1 VNARFYQRRALASA
15 TLLVAVVLLAL
26 AMQRMTPVI
35 RSLTFLTGWLLLAV
49 LLFLPGY
56 NFFKKLSFL
65 PLGNSRT
72 WLQLHVYSGWFSV
85 ALFVAHLRARWPSG
99 GFEGLLT
106 TFFVL
111 TSLSGIA
118 GLLWS
123 RLVPRRLTA
132 RGGEVLFER
141 IPVIRRELADRAEKL
156 ALASTTGSGSAVLA
170 EFHARHLAGFLRGP
184 QHFWRHLVGSQR
196 HIHRLQAR
204 FADLSRFLDPSQR
217 KALAE
222 LEELVRTKDTLD
234 YHHAQQSSLKL
245 WLFTHIPLTYGT
257 LLLTVL
263 HVVLVYGFAAGS
275 ATH

>member
-1 VNARFYQRRALASA
+1 MNARLHQRRLLAST
-15 TLLVAVVLLAL
+15 TLLVAIGLLAL
-26 AMQRMTPVI
+26 GIQRMAPVI

-49 LLFLPGY
+49 MLVLTGY
-56 NFFKKLSFL
+56 NFFKKLSVL
-65 PLGNSRT
+65 PLGSSRF
-72 WLQLHVYSGWFSV
+72 WLQFHVYSGWFSV
-85 ALFVAHLRARWPSG
+85 ALFVAHLRARWPTG
-99 GFEGLLT
+99 WFEGLLT

-111 TSLSGIA
+111 TTMSGAA
-118 GLLWS
+118 GLAWS

-156 ALASTTGSGSAVLA
+156 ALASTTASGSPVLA

-184 QHFWRHLVGSQR
+184 RHFWRHLIGSRRPMNQMR
-196 HIHRLQAR
+196 AR
-204 FADLSRFLDPSQR
+204 FADLGRFLDPSQR

-222 LEELVRTKDTLD
+222 LEELVRQKDTLD